1 MLNTLKNV
9 FASFESHDVRYVV
22 IGGVAAVLYG
32 VPRATFDLDILIEV
46 SPGNARRLL
55 EALTEAGM
63 GTAGLTTPEEILANA
78 ITVFQDRVRIDVQTR
93 TPGVTFEDAWRRRN
107 TMDYQGQSLHWR
119 RKSKARG
126 RGRARRHRVCLPAGR
141 GNIGQQ
147 DWRLRLIE

>member
-46 SPGNARRLL
+46 SPGNACRLL

-107 TMDYQGQSLHWR
+107 TMDYQGQSLHVLSR
-119 RKSKARG
+119 DDVIATKLA
-126 RGRARRHRVCLPAGR
+126 AGR
-141 GNIGQQ
+141 EV
-147 DWRLRLIE
+147 DLEDVRLLRLAEEEQGQG